1 MKELLKKI
9 GEKVL
14 VGYLYFVCVW
24 VSLAFTFDLFMIYT
38 HFTNEERERHISN
51 EIMWKIDGLYKN
63 NPDNIW
69 YEEPEK
75 TN

>member
-1 MKELLKKI
+1 MMELLKKI

-38 HFTNEERERHISN
+38 HFTNEERERQISN
-51 EIMWKIDGLYKN
+51 EIMWKIDGVYKITQIISGMK
-63 NPDNIW
+63 DQK
-69 YEEPEK
+69 K

>member
-1 MKELLKKI
+1 MELLKKI

-14 VGYLYFVCVW
+14 VGYVYFVCVW
-24 VSLAFTFDLFMIYT
+24 VSLAFAFDLFMIYT
-38 HFTNEERERHISN
+38 HFTNEDMGRQISN
-51 EIMWKIDGLYKN
+51 QIMWKIDGTYKN

-69 YEEPEK
+69 YDKTEK